1 MAAFETALLWVL
13 GGVVL
18 ALIVTTTLGGK
29 KNRKTARQIA
39 REREDLQNDRSK
51 YDNGQQRPLA

>member
-13 GGVVL
+13 GGIVV
-18 ALIVTTTLGGK
+18 ALIVTTTLGDK

-39 REREDLQNDRSK
+39 REREDLHSDRSK
-51 YDNGQQRPLA
+51 YDNRQNPLA